1 MHKKITGVYI
11 SYMVANVPPFRKYLP
26 LSDVARDW
34 GIWCT
39 DAGTT
44 KVQPGDSYPPL
55 SKSHPKAFV
64 KGFAEGRGRILKEF
78 QLIYITKGRG
88 SFHWIIDGDEERVE
102 PVEAGTVLLLF
113 PGIWHSYAPDPDVG
127 WDEYW
132 VGFQGDV
139 PESIMKKGLLDIEH
153 PVARVG
159 LHDDILTDYRYIF
172 DIIMEEPPAFQ
183 MILGGLVLKMLGRIV
198 SLIQG
203 EGIATGTEK
212 AVRIAKILFQEQL
225 AGQLDLDSILARVDM
240 SYSNFQRVFKMYT
253 GLSPYQYY
261 LQMKIH
267 EACRLLLENDLS
279 VKEIAYQ
286 LSFDNPYY
294 FSRLFKKKTGLT
306 PTEWQRGAHLNEAM
320 PGMSIGDSVD

>member
-1 MHKKITGVYI
+1 MAIEI
-11 SYMVANVPPFRKYLP
+11 PPFRKYLP

-39 DAGTT
+39 DAGTS
-44 KVQPGDSYPPL
+44 KVQPGDAYPLLP
-55 SKSHPKAFV
+55 KSHPRVFV
-64 KGFAEGRGRILKEF
+64 KGFSEGRGRILKEY
-78 QLIYITKGRG
+78 QLVYITKGRG
-88 SFHWIIDGDEERVE
+88 SFRWILGDDNERVE
-102 PVEAGTVLLLF
+102 PVEAGSVLLLF
-113 PGIWHSYAPDPDVG
+113 PGVWHSYAPDPDVG

-132 VGFQGDV
+132 VGFQGKV
-139 PESIMKKGLLDIEH
+139 PESIREKGLLDVKH

-159 LHDDILTDYRYIF
+159 LHDDLLADFRNIF
-172 DIIMEEPPAFQ
+172 DIIEEEPPAFQ
-183 MILGGLVLKMLGRIV
+183 MILGGLVLKMLGRTV
-198 SLIQG
+198 SLVQG
-203 EGIATGTEK
+203 SGIATGAEK
-212 AVRIAKILFQEQL
+212 AVRIAKIHFQEQL
-225 AGQLDLDSILARVDM
+225 AGQLDLESILNRVDM
-240 SYSNFQRVFKMYT
+240 SYSAFQRVFKIYT

-267 EACRLLLENDLS
+267 EACRLLLENNFS

-320 PGMSIGDSVD
+320 PGMPVRESAD